1 MPTRDRLL
9 PLVGAYNF
17 RDLGGYPTVD
27 GRVTRWG
34 TLYRSDTLHELT
46 PADLEVLRGLG
57 LASVIDLRTASEVE
71 QTGRGPLAAE
81 PIRYLHLSVMQEGI
95 SQGEDARSLADIE
108 LAVLYLEWLH
118 SGRKALVDALT
129 MVADASAHPLVFHC
143 AAGKDRTG
151 VLAALV
157 LDILGVD
164 RQLIVDDYV
173 LTASRLDRIRARQRS
188 DPETAKRMAEAPH
201 LFAVKAAT
209 METFLGGL
217 HERYGGAREW
227 ALAAGVSAA
236 AVDALSEQLV
246 DPGS

>member
-81 PIRYLHLSVMQEGI
+81 PIRYLHLSVMQEGM
-95 SQGEDARSLADIE
+95 SQGEDPRSLADIE
-108 LAVLYLEWLH
+108 
-118 SGRKALVDALT
+118 
-129 MVADASAHPLVFHC
+129 
-143 AAGKDRTG
+143 
-151 VLAALV
+151 
-157 LDILGVD
+157 
-164 RQLIVDDYV
+164 
-173 LTASRLDRIRARQRS
+173 ARG
-188 DPETAKRMAEAPH
+188 PVP
-201 LFAVKAAT
+201 
-209 METFLGGL
+209 
-217 HERYGGAREW
+217 
-227 ALAAGVSAA
+227 
-236 AVDALSEQLV
+236 
-246 DPGS
+246 